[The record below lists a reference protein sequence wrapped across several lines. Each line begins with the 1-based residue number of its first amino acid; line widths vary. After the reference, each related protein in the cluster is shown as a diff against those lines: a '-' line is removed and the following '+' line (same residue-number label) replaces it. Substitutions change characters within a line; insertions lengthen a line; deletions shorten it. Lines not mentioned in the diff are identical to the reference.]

1 MKYTLKITT
10 LSDTLIGSALSYGTI
25 IDNDIVFDSNGLP
38 YIPAKRIKGL
48 FRNAAVDLLAAD
60 GLKDLFQIDSAIVK
74 DYYGNIGSNQ
84 VAPEIVFQNLHLE
97 QHIDID
103 LWMEYLS
110 SRYEYVVNNPL
121 VRNFFTEIRTQTAID
136 PDTKTAKD
144 HSLRSSRVLKK
155 GFNFCGE
162 IHVPTEKDAIETLLG
177 LSCLF
182 VDRIGSKRNRGFGRV
197 KLDLLDESGQ
207 SVCERLKEKL
217 EASCN
222 N

>member
-25 IDNDIVFDSNGLP
+25 IDSDIVFDSIGLP

-60 GLKDLFQIDSAIVK
+60 GLNDLFRIDPGIVK
-74 DYYGNIGSNQ
+74 DYYGDIGSNKA
-84 VAPEIVFQNLHLE
+84 APEIVFQNLHLE
-97 QHIDID
+97 HHIDID
-103 LWMEYLS
+103 LWMKYLS

-136 PDTKTAKD
+136 PATKTAKD

-155 GFNFCGE
+155 GFDFCGE
-162 IHVPTEKDAIETLLG
+162 IHVTQEKDALETLLG

-207 SVCERLKEKL
+207 SVCERLKKKL
-217 EASCN
+217 EASCTN
-222 N
+222 

>member
-25 IDNDIVFDSNGLP
+25 IDSDIVFDSNGLP

-60 GLKDLFQIDSAIVK
+60 GLNDLFRIDPGIVK
-74 DYYGNIGSNQ
+74 DYYGDIGSNKA
-84 VAPEIVFQNLHLE
+84 APEIVFQNLHLE
-97 QHIDID
+97 HHIDID
-103 LWMEYLS
+103 LWMKYLS

-136 PDTKTAKD
+136 PATKTAKD

-155 GFNFCGE
+155 GYTFCGE
-162 IHVPTEKDAIETLLG
+162 IQISKASEDIEALLG
-177 LSCLF
+177 LSCMY
-182 VDRIGSKRNRGFGRV
+182 VDRIGSKRNRGYGKV
-197 KLDLLDESGQ
+197 KLDLLDQSGK
-207 SVCERLKEKL
+207 SVCKYLETKL
-217 EASCN
+217 EASCTN
-222 N
+222 